1 MPTIALAPRSGMSTN
16 RILLLSAVA
25 VPFLYYGTMLIASAL
40 YPGYSHVTQYAS
52 ELGSASAPYPA
63 VFNIGAIL
71 GGIAGILGGVGVFRT
86 LRELGRGTVVP
97 GLVALAIIG
106 QAIGFVFAGMFPMPD
121 ERHGGFGIGM
131 LGMIGPLFAAVAM
144 RHAPRDL
151 RWVPPVLV
159 FNTLFAL
166 AMFAVMMGVGD
177 LVTSRNVGIV
187 QRVNSL
193 TNMPWVGLVG
203 WALLRWRQGGQIR
216 S

>member
-1 MPTIALAPRSGMSTN
+1 MSTIALGPHSGMSTN
-16 RILLLSAVA
+16 RTLLLAAVA
-25 VPFLYYGTMLIASAL
+25 VPFIYYGTMLGASAL

-71 GGIAGILGGVGVFRT
+71 GGIAGVLGGIGVFRA
-86 LRELGRGTVVP
+86 LRALGRGAVVP

-131 LGMIGPLFAAVAM
+131 LGMIGPLFAAIALW
-144 RHAPRDL
+144 HAPRNL
-151 RWVPPVLV
+151 RWVAPVL
-159 FNTLFAL
+159 AL
-166 AMFAVMMGVGD
+166 NALLVVAMFAVMMGVGE
-177 LVTSRNVGIV
+177 LVTSRNVGLV

-203 WALLRWRQGGQIR
+203 WALLRWSQGGR
-216 S
+216 AA

>member
-1 MPTIALAPRSGMSTN
+1 MSTIALAPRSGMSFN
-16 RILLLSAVA
+16 RILLLGAVA
-25 VPFLYYGTMLIASAL
+25 VPFLYYGTMLIASVL

-71 GGIAGILGGVGVFRT
+71 GGIAGVLGGIGVFRT
-86 LRELGRGTVVP
+86 LRVLGRGTVVP

-106 QAIGFVFAGMFPMPD
+106 QAIGFIFAGMFPMPD
-121 ERHGGFGIGM
+121 ERHGGFGIGL
-131 LGMIGPLFAAVAM
+131 LGMIGPLFAAIAM

-151 RWVPPVLV
+151 RWVAPLLVL
-159 FNTLFAL
+159 NTLLAI

-177 LVTSRNVGIV
+177 LVTRGNVGIV

-193 TNMPWVGLVG
+193 TNMPWVGLLG
-203 WALLRWRQGGQIR
+203 WVLLRWLKRGQAR